1 MKDLFLTVALV
12 LAGSVGAWAQPAK
25 LAQQYYQNGEYEKA
39 ASLYEQLYQANERNP
54 YYFDRYVDCLIYLEQ
69 YDDAD
74 KVISRQLRKDP
85 ENVNLYVTAG
95 RLYERQFK
103 DEEAKKQYEAAILNL
118 PANQYTITRLANAF
132 LSQTKYDLAI
142 KTYEKGAELLK
153 DQQVFAYNL
162 GDLYRRKGDVSKMIE
177 NYLNSMDANP
187 DLVNNLKVIFQR
199 YLTDDDYREL
209 QAQLYARIQDNDR
222 NLYNNEL
229 LTWVFI
235 QRKDYRNALR
245 QVKALDR
252 RLRENGGRIFRLGEV
267 AANDGDYDAAI
278 EAFDYIVAEKKAST
292 FYIDAKREGLRNR
305 RNRLVEGFNYT
316 DADLRD
322 LETQYD
328 SFLQEFG
335 KSRATASIILE
346 MAELEALYINDLSR
360 AIDLL
365 QDLIG
370 LPGVEP
376 VTLAWG
382 KINLA
387 DYYLMQ
393 NEVWESTLLY
403 SQVDKDFKEDILG
416 HEARF
421 RNAKLSYYNGDFQ
434 WAQAQFDVLKASTSK
449 LIANDALDLSVF
461 IMDNL
466 GLDTTA
472 TAMEMYAQSEL
483 LVFQNRFDDAFR
495 KLDSLLILF
504 PDHSLDDD
512 VLYLK
517 ARVFRKQ
524 RNFEKAAE
532 LLQKIIDDYK
542 EESIR
547 TDNALFQLAG
557 LYENQFDD
565 KEKAKELYEILFIDY
580 SGSTFAVEARKRFRI
595 LRGDKVQ

>member
-1 MKDLFLTVALV
+1 MRYIFLTIALV
-12 LAGSVGAWAQPAK
+12 LGGVVTGWAQPAK

-85 ENVNLYVTAG
+85 QNVNLYVTAG
-95 RLYERQFK
+95 RLYERQMMEDK
-103 DEEAKKQYEAAILNL
+103 ARKQYEAAIENL

-142 KTYEKGAELLK
+142 KTYERGAELLK
-153 DQQVFAYNL
+153 DEQVFAYNL
-162 GDLYRRKGDVSKMIE
+162 GDLYRRKGDTPKMIE
-177 NYLNSMDANP
+177 NYLSSMDANP

-199 YLTDDDYREL
+199 YLTEEDYREL
-209 QAQLYARIQDNDR
+209 QAQLYQRIQNNDR
-222 NLYNNEL
+222 NLNNNEL

-267 AANDGDYDAAI
+267 AADDGDYDAAI
-278 EAFDYIVAEKKAST
+278 EAFDYIVEEKPTST

-305 RNRLVEGFNYT
+305 RFRLVEGYSYSE
-316 DADLRD
+316 ADLRE
-322 LETQYD
+322 LESQYA
-328 SFLQEFG
+328 SFLEEFG

-346 MAELEALYINDLSR
+346 MAELEALYINDLDK
-360 AIDLL
+360 AISLL
-365 QDLIG
+365 KDMIE
-370 LPGVEP
+370 LPGVDP
-376 VTLAWG
+376 ITLAWG

-393 NEVWESTLLY
+393 GEVWESTLLY
-403 SQVDKDFKEDILG
+403 SQVDKTFKEDLLG

-466 GLDTTA
+466 GLDTSA

-483 LVFQNRFDDAFR
+483 LVFQNRFEDAFR
-495 KLDSLLILF
+495 KLDSLLSEF

-517 ARVFRKQ
+517 SKVYRKQ
-524 RNFEKAAE
+524 REYDKTVE
-532 LLQKIIDDYK
+532 LLQKIIDEYA

-547 TDNALFQLAG
+547 TDNALFELAE
-557 LYENQFDD
+557 LYENHYDD
-565 KEKAKELYEILFIDY
+565 KEKAKKLYETLFIDY
-580 SGSTFAVEARKRFRI
+580 SGSTYAVEARKRFRI